1 VAGGTDEERSDD
13 VRVGDVGELG
23 TLIGEPTNVFT
34 QALVLLLL
42 ATPEIQRVPRVH
54 VCALE
59 VPPKTLTRSS

>member
-1 VAGGTDEERSDD
+1 
-13 VRVGDVGELG
+13 
-23 TLIGEPTNVFT
+23 LIGEPTNVFT